1 MYTIKT
7 RDTQQQQNPNIQYPN
22 VVENNTNQTY
32 KENVEDKFNVE
43 QTIQKHRYFN
53 FKIKTNYFKNDITD
67 NIKITYKPVNKE
79 FELSKDQYINN
90 LNIYTIITSY
100 LIIKRLVEPEQ
111 DYIYNLTKELFFK
124 GDLIDED
131 NEIFKKHLIT
141 FIETLTEYDIYDYFD
156 KSEFNENNEKIK
168 YAIELMFNLFNILF
182 KKVKNSKDKKINEI
196 TLNLCQYYINFV
208 NSTIKI
214 VLQLKEIN
222 TDNL

>member
-7 RDTQQQQNPNIQYPN
+7 RDTQQQQNPVIQYPN

-32 KENVEDKFNVE
+32 KENVEDKTNVE
-43 QTIQKHRYFN
+43 QTMQKHRYFN
-53 FKIKTNYFKNDITD
+53 FKIRTNYFKNDTTD
-67 NIKITYKPVNKE
+67 SIKITYKPVNKE

-182 KKVKNSKDKKINEI
+182 KKVKNSKDKKINET

-214 VLQLKEIN
+214 ILQLKEIN

>member
-32 KENVEDKFNVE
+32 KENMEDKFNVE
-43 QTIQKHRYFN
+43 QTMQKHRYFN
-53 FKIKTNYFKNDITD
+53 FKIRTNYFKNDITD

-131 NEIFKKHLIT
+131 NEIFKKHLTT

-214 VLQLKEIN
+214 ILQLKEIN

>member
-7 RDTQQQQNPNIQYPN
+7 RDTQQQQNPNIQFPN
-22 VVENNTNQTY
+22 VVENNTNQSY

-53 FKIKTNYFKNDITD
+53 FKIRTNYFKNDLTD

-131 NEIFKKHLIT
+131 NEIFKKHLTT

-214 VLQLKEIN
+214 ILQLKEIN

>member
-7 RDTQQQQNPNIQYPN
+7 RDTQQQNPNIQYPN
-22 VVENNTNQTY
+22 VFENNTNQTY

-53 FKIKTNYFKNDITD
+53 FKIRTNYFKNDITD

-131 NEIFKKHLIT
+131 NEIFKKHLTT

-214 VLQLKEIN
+214 ILQLKEIN

>member
-32 KENVEDKFNVE
+32 KENVDDKFNVE

-53 FKIKTNYFKNDITD
+53 FKIRTNYFKNDIND

-90 LNIYTIITSY
+90 LNIYTLITSY

-131 NEIFKKHLIT
+131 NEIFKKHLTT

-156 KSEFNENNEKIK
+156 KKEFNENNEKIK

-214 VLQLKEIN
+214 ILQLKEIN

>member
-43 QTIQKHRYFN
+43 QTMQKHRYFN
-53 FKIKTNYFKNDITD
+53 FKIRTNYFKNDITD
-67 NIKITYKPVNKE
+67 SIKITYKPVNKE

-131 NEIFKKHLIT
+131 NEIFKKHLTT

-214 VLQLKEIN
+214 ILQLKEIN

>member
-7 RDTQQQQNPNIQYPN
+7 RDTQQQNPNIQYPN

-131 NEIFKKHLIT
+131 NEIFKKHLTT

-214 VLQLKEIN
+214 ILQLKEIN

>member
-7 RDTQQQQNPNIQYPN
+7 RDTQQQQNPVIQYPN
-22 VVENNTNQTY
+22 VVENNTNQPY

-43 QTIQKHRYFN
+43 QTMQKHRYFN
-53 FKIKTNYFKNDITD
+53 FKIRTNYFKNDITD
-67 NIKITYKPVNKE
+67 SIKITYKPVNKE

-131 NEIFKKHLIT
+131 NEIFKKHLTT

-156 KSEFNENNEKIK
+156 KKEFNENNEKIK

-214 VLQLKEIN
+214 ILQLKEIN

>member
-7 RDTQQQQNPNIQYPN
+7 KDTQQQQNPNIQYPN
-22 VVENNTNQTY
+22 IVENNTNQSY
-32 KENVEDKFNVE
+32 KENVEDKLNVE
-43 QTIQKHRYFN
+43 QTTQKHRYFN
-53 FKIKTNYFKNDITD
+53 FKIRTNYFKNNIAD
-67 NIKITYKPVNKE
+67 NIKITYKPINKE

-131 NEIFKKHLIT
+131 NEIFNKHLLT

-156 KSEFNENNEKIK
+156 KSEFNENNEKIR

-214 VLQLKEIN
+214 ILQLKEIN

>member
-7 RDTQQQQNPNIQYPN
+7 KDTQQQQNPNIQYPN
-22 VVENNTNQTY
+22 IVENNTNQSY
-32 KENVEDKFNVE
+32 KENVEDKLNVE
-43 QTIQKHRYFN
+43 QTTQKHRYFN
-53 FKIKTNYFKNDITD
+53 FKIRTNYFKNNIAD
-67 NIKITYKPVNKE
+67 NIKITYKPINKE

-131 NEIFKKHLIT
+131 NEIFNKHLLT

-156 KSEFNENNEKIK
+156 KSEFNENNEKIR

-182 KKVKNSKDKKINEI
+182 KKVKNS
-196 TLNLCQYYINFV
+196 FP
-208 NSTIKI
+208 
-214 VLQLKEIN
+214 
-222 TDNL
+222 

>member
-22 VVENNTNQTY
+22 VVENNTNQSY
-32 KENVEDKFNVE
+32 KVEDKLNVE
-43 QTIQKHRYFN
+43 QTTQKHRYFN
-53 FKIKTNYFKNDITD
+53 FKIRTNYFKNNIAD
-67 NIKITYKPVNKE
+67 NIKITYKPINKE

-100 LIIKRLVEPEQ
+100 FIIKRLVEPEQ

-131 NEIFKKHLIT
+131 NEIFNKHLLT

-156 KSEFNENNEKIK
+156 KKEFKENNEKIK

-182 KKVKNSKDKKINEI
+182 KKVKNLKDKKINEI

-214 VLQLKEIN
+214 ILQLKEIN
-222 TDNL
+222 TDNLL

>member
-53 FKIKTNYFKNDITD
+53 FKIRTNYFKNDITD
-67 NIKITYKPVNKE
+67 SIKITYKPVNKE

-131 NEIFKKHLIT
+131 NEIFKKHLTT

-214 VLQLKEIN
+214 ILQLKEIN

>member
-43 QTIQKHRYFN
+43 QTMQKHRYFN

-131 NEIFKKHLIT
+131 NKIFKKHLTT

-156 KSEFNENNEKIK
+156 KKEFNENNEKIK

-196 TLNLCQYYINFV
+196 TLNLCQYYIGFV
-208 NSTIKI
+208 NSTIKMI
-214 VLQLKEIN
+214 LQLKEIN

>member
-7 RDTQQQQNPNIQYPN
+7 RDTQQQNPNIQYPN

-53 FKIKTNYFKNDITD
+53 FKIRTNYFKNDITD
-67 NIKITYKPVNKE
+67 SIKITYKPVNKE

-131 NEIFKKHLIT
+131 NEIFKKHLTT

-156 KSEFNENNEKIK
+156 KKEFNENNEKIK

-214 VLQLKEIN
+214 ILQLKEIN

>member
-53 FKIKTNYFKNDITD
+53 FKIRTNYFKNDITD
-67 NIKITYKPVNKE
+67 NIKITYKPINKE

-131 NEIFKKHLIT
+131 NEIFKKHLTT

-214 VLQLKEIN
+214 ILQLKEIN

>member
-7 RDTQQQQNPNIQYPN
+7 RDTQQQQNPDIQYPN
-22 VVENNTNQTY
+22 VVENNTIQTY
-32 KENVEDKFNVE
+32 KENVEDKTNVE
-43 QTIQKHRYFN
+43 QLMQKHRYFN
-53 FKIKTNYFKNDITD
+53 FKIRTNYFKNDTTD
-67 NIKITYKPVNKE
+67 SIKITYKPVNKE

-214 VLQLKEIN
+214 ILQLKEIN

>member
-1 MYTIKT
+1 M
-7 RDTQQQQNPNIQYPN
+7 
-22 VVENNTNQTY
+22 
-32 KENVEDKFNVE
+32 
-43 QTIQKHRYFN
+43 QKHRYFN
-53 FKIKTNYFKNDITD
+53 FKIRTNYFKNDITD

-131 NEIFKKHLIT
+131 NEIFKKHLTT

-156 KSEFNENNEKIK
+156 KKEFNENNEKIK

-214 VLQLKEIN
+214 ILQLKEIN

>member
-7 RDTQQQQNPNIQYPN
+7 RDTQQQQNPNIQFPN
-22 VVENNTNQTY
+22 VVENNTNQSY

-53 FKIKTNYFKNDITD
+53 FKIRTNYFKNDIID

-131 NEIFKKHLIT
+131 NEIFKKHLTT

-156 KSEFNENNEKIK
+156 KKEFNENNEKIK

-214 VLQLKEIN
+214 ILQLKEIN

>member
-1 MYTIKT
+1 MYTIKI
-7 RDTQQQQNPNIQYPN
+7 RETQEQNPNLQLPVN
-22 VVENNTNQTY
+22 NVENNTNQNY
-32 KENVEDKFNVE
+32 NENVKNEFNVE
-43 QTIQKHRYFN
+43 QTTQKYRYFN
-53 FKIKTNYFKNDITD
+53 FKIRTNYFKNNIT
-67 NIKITYKPVNKE
+67 NSVKITYIPNNKS

-131 NEIFKKHLIT
+131 NEIFKKHLTT

-156 KSEFNENNEKIK
+156 KKEFNENNEKIK

-214 VLQLKEIN
+214 ILQLKEIN

>member
-131 NEIFKKHLIT
+131 NEIFKKHLTT

-156 KSEFNENNEKIK
+156 KSEFNENNEKIR

-196 TLNLCQYYINFV
+196 TLNLCQYYISFV

-214 VLQLKEIN
+214 ILQLKEIN

>member
-7 RDTQQQQNPNIQYPN
+7 RDTQQQQNPDIQYPN

-32 KENVEDKFNVE
+32 KENVEDKTNVE
-43 QTIQKHRYFN
+43 QLIQKHRYFN
-53 FKIKTNYFKNDITD
+53 FKIRTNYFKNDTTD
-67 NIKITYKPVNKE
+67 SIKITYKPVNKE

-131 NEIFKKHLIT
+131 NEIFKKHLTT

-214 VLQLKEIN
+214 ILQLKEIN

>member
-7 RDTQQQQNPNIQYPN
+7 RDTQQQQNLNIQYPN

-53 FKIKTNYFKNDITD
+53 FKIRTNYFKNDIID

-131 NEIFKKHLIT
+131 NEIFKKHLTT

-214 VLQLKEIN
+214 ILQLKEIN

>member
-53 FKIKTNYFKNDITD
+53 FKIKTNYFRNDITD

-131 NEIFKKHLIT
+131 NEIFKKHLTT

-156 KSEFNENNEKIK
+156 KKEFNENNEKIK

-214 VLQLKEIN
+214 ILQLKEIN

>member
-7 RDTQQQQNPNIQYPN
+7 RDTQQQNTNIQYPN

-53 FKIKTNYFKNDITD
+53 FKIRTNYFKNDITD
-67 NIKITYKPVNKE
+67 SIKITYKPVNKE

-156 KSEFNENNEKIK
+156 KKEFNENNEKIR

-214 VLQLKEIN
+214 ILQLKEIN

>member
-7 RDTQQQQNPNIQYPN
+7 RDTQQQNPNIQYPN
-22 VVENNTNQTY
+22 VVENNTNQSY
-32 KENVEDKFNVE
+32 KVEDKLNVE
-43 QTIQKHRYFN
+43 QTTQKHRYFN
-53 FKIKTNYFKNDITD
+53 FKIKTNYFKNNITD

-131 NEIFKKHLIT
+131 NEIFNKHLLT
-141 FIETLTEYDIYDYFD
+141 FIETITEYDIYDYFD
-156 KSEFNENNEKIK
+156 KSEFNENNEKIR

-214 VLQLKEIN
+214 ILQLKEIN

>member
-22 VVENNTNQTY
+22 VIENNTNQTY

-53 FKIKTNYFKNDITD
+53 FKIRTNYFKNDITD
-67 NIKITYKPVNKE
+67 SIKITYKPVNKE

-131 NEIFKKHLIT
+131 NEIFKKHLTT

-156 KSEFNENNEKIK
+156 KKEFNENNEKIK
-168 YAIELMFNLFNILF
+168 YVIELMFNLFNILF

-214 VLQLKEIN
+214 ILQLKEIN

>member
-7 RDTQQQQNPNIQYPN
+7 RDTQQQQNPDIQYPN

-32 KENVEDKFNVE
+32 KENVEDKFNIE
-43 QTIQKHRYFN
+43 QTTQKHRYFN
-53 FKIKTNYFKNDITD
+53 FKIRTNYFKNDITD
-67 NIKITYKPVNKE
+67 NIKITYKPINKE

-131 NEIFKKHLIT
+131 NEIFKKHLTT

-196 TLNLCQYYINFV
+196 TLNLCQYYISFV

-214 VLQLKEIN
+214 ILQLKEIN

>member
-7 RDTQQQQNPNIQYPN
+7 RDTQQQNPNIQYPN
-22 VVENNTNQTY
+22 VFENNTNQTY
-32 KENVEDKFNVE
+32 KENMENKINVE
-43 QTIQKHRYFN
+43 QTTQKHRYFN
-53 FKIKTNYFKNDITD
+53 FKIRTNYFKNDTTD
-67 NIKITYKPVNKE
+67 SIKITYKPINKD

-131 NEIFKKHLIT
+131 NEIFKKHLTT

-214 VLQLKEIN
+214 ILQLKEIN

>member
-43 QTIQKHRYFN
+43 QTMQKHRYFN
-53 FKIKTNYFKNDITD
+53 FKIRTNYFKNDTTD
-67 NIKITYKPVNKE
+67 SIKITYKPVNKE

-131 NEIFKKHLIT
+131 NEIFKKHLTT

-156 KSEFNENNEKIK
+156 KKEFNENNEKIK

-214 VLQLKEIN
+214 ILQLKEIN

>member
-7 RDTQQQQNPNIQYPN
+7 RDTQQQNPNIQYPN

-43 QTIQKHRYFN
+43 QTMQKHRYFN
-53 FKIKTNYFKNDITD
+53 FKIRTNYFKNDITD

-131 NEIFKKHLIT
+131 NEIFKKHLTT

-156 KSEFNENNEKIK
+156 KKEFNENNEKIK

-214 VLQLKEIN
+214 ILQLKEIN

>member
-7 RDTQQQQNPNIQYPN
+7 RDTQQQQNPNIQFPN

-53 FKIKTNYFKNDITD
+53 FKIRTNYFKNDTTD
-67 NIKITYKPVNKE
+67 SIKITYKPVNKE

-131 NEIFKKHLIT
+131 NEIFKKHLTT

-214 VLQLKEIN
+214 ILQLKEIN

>member
-32 KENVEDKFNVE
+32 KENMEDKFNVE

-53 FKIKTNYFKNDITD
+53 FKIRTNYFKNDITD
-67 NIKITYKPVNKE
+67 NIKITYKPINKE

-214 VLQLKEIN
+214 ILQLKEIN

>member
-7 RDTQQQQNPNIQYPN
+7 RDTQQQQNPNIQFPN

-32 KENVEDKFNVE
+32 KENMEDKFNVE
-43 QTIQKHRYFN
+43 QTMQKHRYFN
-53 FKIKTNYFKNDITD
+53 FKIRTNYFKNDIID

-131 NEIFKKHLIT
+131 NEIFKKHLTT

-214 VLQLKEIN
+214 ILQLKEIN

>member
-53 FKIKTNYFKNDITD
+53 FKIRTNYFKNDITD

-214 VLQLKEIN
+214 ILQLKEIN

>member
-7 RDTQQQQNPNIQYPN
+7 RDTQQQQNPNIQFPN
-22 VVENNTNQTY
+22 VVENNTNQSY
-32 KENVEDKFNVE
+32 KENVEDKFNIE
-43 QTIQKHRYFN
+43 QTTQKHRYFN
-53 FKIKTNYFKNDITD
+53 FKIRTNYFKNDIID

-131 NEIFKKHLIT
+131 NEIFKKHLTT

-168 YAIELMFNLFNILF
+168 YAIELKFNLFNILF

-214 VLQLKEIN
+214 ILQLKEIN

>member
-7 RDTQQQQNPNIQYPN
+7 KDTQQQQNPNIQYPN

-53 FKIKTNYFKNDITD
+53 FKIRTNYFKNDITD

-131 NEIFKKHLIT
+131 NEIFKKHLTT

-214 VLQLKEIN
+214 ILQLKEIN

>member
-32 KENVEDKFNVE
+32 KENMEDKFNVE
-43 QTIQKHRYFN
+43 QTMQKHRYFN
-53 FKIKTNYFKNDITD
+53 FKIRTNYFKNDITD
-67 NIKITYKPVNKE
+67 NIKITYKPINKE

-131 NEIFKKHLIT
+131 NEIFKKHLTT
-141 FIETLTEYDIYDYFD
+141 FIETLIEYDIYDYFD
-156 KSEFNENNEKIK
+156 KKEFNENNEKIK

-214 VLQLKEIN
+214 ILQLKEIN